1 MCIEVGVA
9 SGRGTN
15 HSIMSSL
22 FKQSSLQAS
31 LGSSVSGGILIIDTA
46 GNTVTGP
53 TRIKLTV
60 T

>member
-1 MCIEVGVA
+1 MYRG
-9 SGRGTN
+9 GRGTY

-22 FKQSSLQAS
+22 FKQFSLQAS
-31 LGSSVSGGILIIDTA
+31 LGSSVSGGILIMDTA

-53 TRIKLTV
+53 TRVKLTV